1 MRRVVREKKSV
12 FLGARFS
19 KAEMEWIDSTRGVL
33 KLNKSEMIRH
43 LVQQAISSERSQ
55 ISEREK
61 EIRELRKRLYS
72 MHQVTRYVAALLT
85 ALVRKSSKSNPE
97 EAERMILTARAEAE
111 KEHFNS

>member
-12 FLGARFS
+12 FLGTRFS
-19 KAEMEWIDSTRGVL
+19 KAEMEWINSTRGVL

-43 LVQQAISSERSQ
+43 LVQQAISAEQSQ

-61 EIRELRKRLYS
+61 EIRELRRRLHS
-72 MHQVTRYVAALLT
+72 IHQVTRYVAALLT

-97 EAERMILTARAEAE
+97 EAERMIALARAEAE
-111 KEHFNS
+111 KEYGIS